1 MVKIASA
8 LTIYNVRAAAPS
20 SRCEP
25 IFQWILIKF
34 RWNLAFQSQK
44 CMLRSSKS
52 SAEDTAL
59 PLRITFGA

>member
-8 LTIYNVRAAAPS
+8 LTIYNVRALCRTDLS
-20 SRCEP
+20 MD
-25 IFQWILIKF
+25 FQWILIKF
-34 RWNLAFQSQK
+34 RWILAFQSQK